1 MFLKQK
7 TKRLAYKT
15 DITPTA
21 PLYPPLSTHS
31 SSPLPEFPFHS
42 EKAIKELPFEMGPL
56 QALRNLLKDNN

>member
-56 QALRNLLKDNN
+56 